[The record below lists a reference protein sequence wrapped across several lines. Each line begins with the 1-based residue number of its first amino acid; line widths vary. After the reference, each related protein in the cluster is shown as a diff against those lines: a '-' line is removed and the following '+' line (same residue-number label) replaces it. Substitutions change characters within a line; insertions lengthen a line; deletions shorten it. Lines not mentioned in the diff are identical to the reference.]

1 MRVKTP
7 LGLFVAV
14 VGVGLLPAAGL
25 GSMMGVSLKDYH
37 PIPRPSASAEVFQ
50 DMGESPLPMPTATN
64 TGTRRVESLKP
75 EGRTPTPV
83 KHKVVEDNETP
94 HARGSTNIARPEV
107 TEESSEPVPSESPTP
122 APTLC
127 KNVDSC
133 PGPTPSEPP
142 ADEEQQAPVPGTS

>member
-25 GSMMGVSLKDYH
+25 GGMMGVSLKDYH
-37 PIPRPSASAEVFQ
+37 PVPRPSASAEVYQ
-50 DMGESPLPMPTATN
+50 NMGESPIIPTPTI
-64 TGTRRVESLKP
+64 TRRVESLKP
-75 EGRTPTPV
+75 KARTPNPV
-83 KHKVVEDNETP
+83 KHVAVDDNETP
-94 HARGSTNIARPEV
+94 HVRGSTNIVRPEV
-107 TEESSEPVPSESPTP
+107 TEESPDPIPSETPTP

-133 PGPTPSEPP
+133 PGPTTVEPTQ
-142 ADEEQQAPVPGTS
+142 DEEQQVPVPGTS